1 VDLVESF
8 RRSAGRRLFEYVA
21 GPDADDARQR
31 IHATPGPRWFSEG
44 SPIRRVHGDA
54 AMYVG
59 GLTALLMQSLHPLPM
74 AAVVDHSGYKSDPWT
89 RLQNTSTFIA
99 ATTFGPVEEAE
110 KAIAAVRAVHDR
122 ITGVAPDGRP
132 YDAND
137 PHLLAWIHVAEVD
150 SFLSAYQ
157 RYGASPLTDEE
168 ADEYVGQAAL
178 VGAKVGATD
187 LPHSRAELAE
197 AMAAFRPEL
206 EGTPGARDTARFLLG
221 GSAVPLIAR
230 PGYTALGAAA
240 VGLLP
245 DWATR
250 MLAIPRLPLAD
261 ATVGRL
267 SGHAVV
273 TTLRWLTGAQPAP
286 QPAPSHA

>member
-1 VDLVESF
+1 MEVLESF
-8 RRSAGRRLFEYVA
+8 RRSASRRLFEYVA

-31 IHATPGPRWFSEG
+31 IHATPGPRWFVEG
-44 SPIRRVHGDA
+44 SPIQRVHGDA
-54 AMYVG
+54 AIYVG
-59 GLTALLMQSLHPLPM
+59 GLTALLLQSLHPLPM
-74 AAVVDHSGYKSDPWT
+74 AAVVDHSAYKSDPWT

-110 KAIAAVRAVHDR
+110 KAIATVRAVHDR

-132 YDAND
+132 YEAND
-137 PHLLAWIHVAEVD
+137 PHLLSWIHVAEVH
-150 SFLSAYQ
+150 SFLAAYQ
-157 RYGASPLTDEE
+157 RYGAVPLRDDE
-168 ADEYVGQAAL
+168 ADEYVDQVAL
-178 VGAKVGATD
+178 VGAKVGAAE

-197 AMAAFRPEL
+197 AMEAFRPEL
-206 EGTPGARDTARFLLG
+206 QGTPGARDTARFLLG
-221 GSAVPLIAR
+221 GSAVPVIAR
-230 PGYTALGAAA
+230 PGYAALGGAA

-250 MLAIPRLPLAD
+250 MLWIPRVPLAD

-273 TTLRWLTGAQPAP
+273 MTLRWLTSALPAP
-286 QPAPSHA
+286 RPAPSHP